1 VIDDLTAAEAH
12 STNMPPFAGCR
23 RRTARRGAQCG
34 LVVVALLLFALVV
47 RPADAHETIDADKV
61 NELVAASDKAVARAA
76 AAATDDPGSKGE
88 AQFALGMVLVEVTDT
103 LNRDIAAH
111 SGRLTVNGE
120 LLMKTVAQRNTAP
133 RFDQTIGRYRQP
145 KTSLEEALRLAPNA
159 PYAPRA
165 RFALLRA
172 GFYESFVLDPF
183 TLVGIGFG
191 ELERQIAEAEA
202 LPPAL
207 LSADDAEEAAFIHAI
222 DLARAARLASDAEVK
237 RAYAGKAQKALMA
250 FAEAYPDSMRAA
262 AARLINENLGDAQ

>member
-1 VIDDLTAAEAH
+1 MIDGLAAAGAR
-12 STNMPPFAGCR
+12 STNTSLFVAWR
-23 RRTARRGAQCG
+23 RRTTRRGLRCG
-34 LVVVALLLFALVV
+34 HVAFALLLFALVV
-47 RPADAHETIDADKV
+47 RPTDAHETIDVDKV

-76 AAATDDPGSKGE
+76 AADDPESRGE

-103 LNRDIAAH
+103 LNRDLAAH

-133 RFDQTIGRYRQP
+133 RFDKTIGRYRQP
-145 KTSLEEALRLAPNA
+145 KTSLEEALRLSPNA

-183 TLVGIGFG
+183 ALVGIGFS
-191 ELERQIAEAEA
+191 ELERQIADAEA

-207 LSADDAEEAAFIHAI
+207 LNADDAEEAAFIHAI
-222 DLARAARLASDAEVK
+222 DLARATRLASDADVK
-237 RAYAGKAQKALMA
+237 RTYAGKALKALAA

-262 AARLINENLGDAQ
+262 AARLIIENIGDAQ